1 MASVASRWV
10 RESVPAIFSVRSL
23 LSGEPREAPLRRRSR
38 LSASVGP
45 VWPGVLERRT
55 RRPWRSLPARAP
67 RDFVVPNGIAL
78 VSVTGAVVD
87 ESGKLV
93 PRAQLVFTGDAA
105 GGTCSTPVFA
115 TGHDGRVHPHAR
127 GRGGQR
133 RARDS
138 RRELGEQSPCQKKRC
153 LLKRSVVRCRRPGLV
168 RVRDAPGIHHGMRPV
183 RLPQPGRIARQERAA
198 SVCRTEAV
206 DAWTAAW

>member
-55 RRPWRSLPARAP
+55 RRPWRSLPARA
-67 RDFVVPNGIAL
+67 RLADFVVPNGIAL
-78 VSVTGAVVD
+78 ISVTGAVVD

-105 GGTCSTPVFA
+105 GGTRSTPVFA

-138 RRELGEQSPCQKKRC
+138 RRELGEQSPCQKKP
-153 LLKRSVVRCRRPGLV
+153 LS
-168 RVRDAPGIHHGMRPV
+168 
-183 RLPQPGRIARQERAA
+183 
-198 SVCRTEAV
+198 TEAERRSLSPAGTRV
-206 DAWTAAW
+206 CP